1 MFPRHKEIRILM
13 LLAGPAMLINVNR
26 RYDRTD
32 RGPSFDRLKQDTVT
46 DAFMKNFKNLYVMYV
61 FYFFFILID
70 KFKDIRVYIR
80 TILFLLKY

>member
-32 RGPSFDRLKQDTVT
+32 RGPSFDRLKIPLQ
-46 DAFMKNFKNLYVMYV
+46 M
-61 FYFFFILID
+61 
-70 KFKDIRVYIR
+70 
-80 TILFLLKY
+80 LLWKISKICT

>member
-1 MFPRHKEIRILM
+1 MFPRHKEIHILM

-26 RYDRTD
+26 RYDRID

-46 DAFMKNFKNLYVMYV
+46 DAFTKNFKNLYVIV

>member
-46 DAFMKNFKNLYVMYV
+46 DAFTKNFKNLYVID

>member
-46 DAFMKNFKNLYVMYV
+46 DAFMKNFKNLYVIV
-61 FYFFFILID
+61 FYFFFS
-70 KFKDIRVYIR
+70 F
-80 TILFLLKY
+80 

>member
-32 RGPSFDRLKQDTVT
+32 RGPSFDRVKQDTVT
-46 DAFMKNFKNLYVMYV
+46 DAFMKNFKNLYVIV
-61 FYFFFILID
+61 FYFFFH
-70 KFKDIRVYIR
+70 FNR
-80 TILFLLKY
+80 